1 MAARTAASSMTTIGF
16 VGIGAMG
23 EPMAANLLKKS
34 FGVTVLKHRREDAA
48 NRLREQGANVVTSA
62 AALAGSEAIVLCLPT
77 SREVEATLVAEGGL
91 LDALRPDTIVID
103 CSTSEPQSTSL
114 LAEEARGRGIGFVA
128 AAMTR
133 GVAGAKQGTLAF
145 FVGGDPAPVERAEAV
160 LGAMGNTFIRFRTA
174 AEAHTAK
181 LISNVL
187 SYSTVALVNEAL
199 MMGAKSG
206 VDLTVLHKAL
216 MEGAPS
222 KALEAF
228 GPRIIAREYDP
239 ARVTIDHACE
249 DMLMQQALA
258 ARTNA
263 PTFMHSMAQEL
274 YRALNARGLGDRD
287 ISMIAELWRSREADN
302 GRP

>member
-1 MAARTAASSMTTIGF
+1 MITIGF
-16 VGIGAMG
+16 AGIGAMG
-23 EPMAANLLKKS
+23 EPMVANLLHKGFS
-34 FGVTVLKHRREDAA
+34 VTVLKHRREEPA
-48 NRLREQGANVVTSA
+48 NRLREQGAKVVTSP
-62 AALAGSEAIVLCLPT
+62 AALAASEVVVLCLPT
-77 SREVEATLVAEGGL
+77 SREVEATLLGEGGL
-91 LDALRPDTIVID
+91 MEKLRSGTILID
-103 CSTSEPQSTSL
+103 CSTSEPQSSAQ
-114 LAEEARGRGIGFVA
+114 LAAQARSKDIGFLA

-133 GVAGAKQGTLAF
+133 GVAGAEQGTLAF
-145 FVGGDPAPVERAEAV
+145 FVGGENAYVEKAHAV
-160 LGAMGNTFIRFRTA
+160 LAAMGNTFVQFPTA

-206 VDLTVLHKAL
+206 LDLALLHEAL
-216 MEGAPS
+216 MEGASS

-228 GPRIIAREYDP
+228 GPRIIARDYNP
-239 ARVTIDHACE
+239 PRVTIEHACE

-274 YRALNARGLGDRD
+274 YRALNARGLGEQD
-287 ISMIAELWRSREADN
+287 ISMIAELWRSRDGES
-302 GRP
+302 GRR

>member
-1 MAARTAASSMTTIGF
+1 MITIGF
-16 VGIGAMG
+16 AGIGAMG
-23 EPMAANLLKKS
+23 EPMAANLLHKGFS
-34 FGVTVLKHRREDAA
+34 VTVLRHRRDEPA
-48 NRLREQGANVVTSA
+48 NRLREQGATVVTSP
-62 AALAGSEAIVLCLPT
+62 AALAKSEVVVLCLPT
-77 SREVEATLVAEGGL
+77 SREVEATLLGEGGL
-91 LDALRPDTIVID
+91 MEKLRSGTVVID
-103 CSTSEPQSTSL
+103 CSTSEPQSSAQ
-114 LAEEARGRGIGFVA
+114 LAAQARSRDIGFLA

-133 GVAGAKQGTLAF
+133 GVAGAKQGALAF
-145 FVGGDPAPVERAEAV
+145 FVGGENAYIEKVHTV
-160 LGAMGNTFIRFRTA
+160 LAAMGNTFVQFPTA

-206 VDLTVLHKAL
+206 LDLALLHEAL
-216 MEGAPS
+216 MEGASS

-239 ARVTIDHACE
+239 PRVTIEHACE

-274 YRALNARGLGDRD
+274 YRALNSRGLGEHD
-287 ISMIAELWRSREADN
+287 ISMIAELWRSRDGES
-302 GRP
+302 GRK

>member
-1 MAARTAASSMTTIGF
+1 MITIGF
-16 VGIGAMG
+16 AGIGAMG
-23 EPMAANLLKKS
+23 EPMAANLLHKGFS
-34 FGVTVLKHRREDAA
+34 VTVLRHRREEPA
-48 NRLREQGANVVTSA
+48 NRLREQGATVVTSP
-62 AALAGSEAIVLCLPT
+62 AALAASEVVVLCLPT
-77 SREVEATLVAEGGL
+77 SREVEATLLGEGGL
-91 LDALRPDTIVID
+91 MEKLRSGTILID
-103 CSTSEPQSTSL
+103 CSTSEPQSSAQ
-114 LAEEARGRGIGFVA
+114 LAAQARSRNIGFLA

-145 FVGGDPAPVERAEAV
+145 FVGGENAYMEKVHTV
-160 LGAMGNTFIRFRTA
+160 LAAMGNTLVQFPTA

-206 VDLTVLHKAL
+206 LDLALLHKAL
-216 MEGAPS
+216 MEGASS

-228 GPRIIAREYDP
+228 GPRIIAREYDQP
-239 ARVTIDHACE
+239 RVTIEHACE

-274 YRALNARGLGDRD
+274 YRALNSRGLGEHD
-287 ISMIAELWRSREADN
+287 ISMIAELWRSREGES
-302 GRP
+302 GRN

>member
-1 MAARTAASSMTTIGF
+1 MITIGF
-16 VGIGAMG
+16 AGIGAMG
-23 EPMAANLLKKS
+23 EPMVANLLHKGFS
-34 FGVTVLKHRREDAA
+34 VTVLKHRREEPA
-48 NRLREQGANVVTSA
+48 NRLREQGAKVVTST
-62 AALAGSEAIVLCLPT
+62 AALAASEVVVLCLPT
-77 SREVEATLVAEGGL
+77 SREVEATLLGEGGL
-91 LDALRPDTIVID
+91 MEKLRSGTILID
-103 CSTSEPQSTSL
+103 CSTSEPQSSAQ
-114 LAEEARGRGIGFVA
+114 LAAQARSKDIGFLA

-133 GVAGAKQGTLAF
+133 GVAGAEQGTLAF
-145 FVGGDPAPVERAEAV
+145 FVGGENAYVEKAHAV
-160 LGAMGNTFIRFRTA
+160 LAAMGNTFVQFPTA

-206 VDLTVLHKAL
+206 LDLALLHEAL
-216 MEGAPS
+216 MEGASS

-228 GPRIIAREYDP
+228 GPRIIARDYNP
-239 ARVTIDHACE
+239 PRVTIEHACE

-274 YRALNARGLGDRD
+274 YRALNARGLGEQD
-287 ISMIAELWRSREADN
+287 ISMIAELWRSRDGES
-302 GRP
+302 GRR